1 MEIDKTDLELAR
13 SFMRKAYDDLRSAEV
28 LLEEGQY
35 SDSTFHSQQA
45 AEKSSKALL
54 VLNKIF
60 VREHIVSHLL
70 FNLGISQEIIRNVSS
85 LEEHWIKPR
94 YPFVSKKL
102 IWDPTKEYTREIA
115 EDALKKVKFVVTE
128 IENIL
133 KEKYGLSLGVEK

>member
-102 IWDPTKEYTREIA
+102 IWDPTKEYTKEIA
-115 EDALKKVKFVVTE
+115 EDALKKAKFVVTE

-133 KEKYGLSLGVEK
+133 KEKYGLSLGIEK

>member
-1 MEIDKTDLELAR
+1 MEIDKTDLELAK

-28 LLEEGQY
+28 LLKEGQY

-70 FNLGISQEIIRNVSS
+70 FGLGVSQEIIRNVSS

-115 EDALKKVKFVVTE
+115 EDALNKAKFVVNE
-128 IENIL
+128 IEKVL
-133 KEKYGLSLGVEK
+133 KEKYGLNLEEGK

>member
-115 EDALKKVKFVVTE
+115 EDALKKAKFVVTE